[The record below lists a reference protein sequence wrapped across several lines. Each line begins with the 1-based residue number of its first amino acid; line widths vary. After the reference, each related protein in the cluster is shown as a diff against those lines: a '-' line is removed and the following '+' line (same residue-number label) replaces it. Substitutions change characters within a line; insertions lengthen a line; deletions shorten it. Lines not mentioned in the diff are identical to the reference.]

1 MFLLLWSALYS
12 FYCCLTKLDN
22 DFHCVDRRI
31 AEGRGKAHCSCP
43 VLPFRLQTLT
53 SIWKFTWHLFE
64 YGYDSVLRNRLFR
77 WRIAIFD
84 RRNECWS
91 QLHFITIVTVRHFP
105 TNISARL
112 PIVSVRPECTASYA
126 PPDSHAVQHLNG
138 RVIASLMAVWA
149 ECHVTSCNSVFQ
161 FSFWI
166 DCVACSDPDRYTWYV
181 ITLHVHISRPGECV
195 TWFMACVWR
204 CE

>member
-1 MFLLLWSALYS
+1 MCLRSRSGFGALPLLYSRDRLSLLW
-12 FYCCLTKLDN
+12 KLL
-22 DFHCVDRRI
+22 R
-31 AEGRGKAHCSCP
+31 
-43 VLPFRLQTLT
+43 
-53 SIWKFTWHLFE
+53 
-64 YGYDSVLRNRLFR
+64 YDSVLRNCLFR

-161 FSFWI
+161 LVFELI
-166 DCVACSDPDRYTWYV
+166 VARAQLPQSM
-181 ITLHVHISRPGECV
+181 HVTRI
-195 TWFMACVWR
+195 
-204 CE
+204 

>member
-1 MFLLLWSALYS
+1 MKNSVSYNNFFTLRFECDKKSRYMRVSILLKKAVNCWHYVILRTSTQRSY
-12 FYCCLTKLDN
+12 
-22 DFHCVDRRI
+22 DFI
-31 AEGRGKAHCSCP
+31 
-43 VLPFRLQTLT
+43 
-53 SIWKFTWHLFE
+53 
-64 YGYDSVLRNRLFR
+64 LRNRLFR

-112 PIVSVRPECTASYA
+112 SIVSVRPECTASYA
-126 PPDSHAVQHLNG
+126 PPNSHAVQHLNG
-138 RVIASLMAVWA
+138 RVIASLMVVWA

-161 FSFWI
+161 LSFWI
-166 DCVACSDPDRYTWYV
+166 DCVACSDSNWYTWYFS
-181 ITLHVHISRPGECV
+181 TLHVHISRPGECV
-195 TWFMACVWR
+195 TWFMTCVWR